1 MKQFVKVLILF
12 ILGMVA
18 IISNAAVWNSDAAT
32 FIDIVA
38 GINLLFEGLVI
49 FCLAKLDW
57 EKVSN
62 GRGKDSV

>member
-12 ILGMVA
+12 ILGMIT
-18 IISNAAVWNSDAAT
+18 IITSASVWNSDAAT

-38 GINLLFEGLVI
+38 GINFLFEGLVI

-57 EKVSN
+57 EVSN
-62 GRGKDSV
+62 GRGNHSV